1 MRKDMSAVEKKVRSL
16 VRLAN
21 VMDSQFKIPGTSIR
35 AGLDAVIGI
44 IPGIGDTAGLVV
56 SSWIVFQS
64 ARLGARKRVLLSMAF
79 NVFMDWLI
87 GLIPLIGDI
96 FDIGWK
102 GNLGNVSL
110 VRREFPHENGSSEN
124 GIQANDSDRAPMV

>member
-1 MRKDMSAVEKKVRSL
+1 MKTDIEHQATLK
-16 VRLAN
+16 RLERFSRFT
-21 VMDSQFKIPGTSIR
+21 DSSVGIPFTKFKFGIE
-35 AGLDAVIGI
+35 ALIGI